1 MNYNN
6 EVNNILH
13 LYNNKKLHEYNM
25 DNILDRNKYDILY
38 LLLIK
43 IKYNYNSENKNYKME
58 YYYNLFEH
66 IINNYY
72 QLFVNNRDLL
82 LLLFTKLTILSKGNF
97 LINKFINIIDD
108 IKLQNNE
115 IQNLLFI
122 ASSRGSFLSFLLWLK
137 IYNKSYEFII
147 NNKIN
152 LIYNNLNRE
161 IFSEKLFNDSIINS
175 DDRIYKYILNIDNI
189 NIILNT
195 PTILSLIHNLGNSI
209 HIPAKYKLKRLKI
222 LSEKINLNDYFF
234 DMIIKFTDNQSL
246 YLIHKYYYTNTD
258 NIYTISN
265 MYNVLSNINCFEHL
279 EYLKYY
285 NILKTDTEKLLYI
298 ILCSLKHNYYNHNI
312 SYNKKKFET
321 LIIENNEFIINIIF
335 SLRESNEFF
344 NIAYLNNYILNILCN
359 NNLITKYIEKKSLD
373 YYSSIIYNINILK
386 FTKFLII
393 NNNNTKLY
401 KYAIFTN
408 LILHNIRL
416 YVKRKR
422 NNKFIFH
429 KYKTLEIIHDINNIK
444 SQNSI
449 IILKNKSYQIINLDF
464 YNNNKFKNIFINNKL
479 DNNYNVIPYNH
490 YPYSDIFNIY
500 NTIDAN
506 YDETNDLYIIN
517 DINIPNT
524 SFIDRYLLLLQS
536 HDFISFKSIYTIS
549 NINEF
554 NELLIKYNLELNKF
568 INNNCNIKWFPN
580 LICLIIN
587 KNNHFHHTH

>member
-43 IKYNYNSENKNYKME
+43 IKNNYNNENKNYKME

-66 IINNYY
+66 IINNNY

-82 LLLFTKLTILSKGNF
+82 YLLFTKLTILYKGNL

-108 IKLQNNE
+108 IKLNNSE
-115 IQNLLFI
+115 IQNLLII
-122 ASSRGSFLSFLLWLK
+122 ASMRGSLLSFLLWLK
-137 IYNKSYEFII
+137 IYNKSYDFII
-147 NNKIN
+147 NNNIN
-152 LIYNNLNRE
+152 LICNNINHE
-161 IFSEKLFNDSIINS
+161 IFSEKLFSNSIINS

-195 PTILSLIHNLGNSI
+195 PTIISLINCLGDSMN
-209 HIPAKYKLKRLKI
+209 IPVKYKLKKLKI
-222 LSEKINLNDYFF
+222 LSKNINLNDYFF

-246 YLIHKYYYTNTD
+246 YLIHKYYYTNTN

-265 MYNVLSNINCFEHL
+265 MYNVLSNINCFEPL

-298 ILCSLKHNYYNHNI
+298 ILCSLKHNYYNNNI
-312 SYNKKKFET
+312 SYNKKNFKT
-321 LIIENNEFIINIIF
+321 LIIEYNQFIIDIIS
-335 SLRESNEFF
+335 SLHLSDDFF
-344 NIAYLNNYILNILCN
+344 NNNNLNNYILNILCN
-359 NNLITKYIEKKSLD
+359 NNLITKYIEKKASD
-373 YYSSIIYNINILK
+373 YYLFTQNNNILK
-386 FTKFLII
+386 FTKFLVI

-401 KYAIFTN
+401 RYAILTN
-408 LILHNIRL
+408 RILHNIRL

-422 NNKFIFH
+422 NNKFLFN
-429 KYKTLEIIHDINNIK
+429 KYKTLEIIHEINNIK
-444 SQNSI
+444 SLESI
-449 IILKNKSYQIINLDF
+449 IILKNNSYQILNLDF
-464 YNNNKFKNIFINNKL
+464 YNNNKFKNIFINNKIY
-479 DNNYNVIPYNH
+479 NNYNIIPYNH

-500 NTIDAN
+500 NTIDAY
-506 YDETNDLYIIN
+506 YDESNDLYIIN

-536 HDFISFKSIYTIS
+536 HDFISFKSINTIS

-554 NELLIKYNLELNKF
+554 NDLLIKYNLELNKF

-587 KNNHFHHTH
+587 KNNHFHHMH